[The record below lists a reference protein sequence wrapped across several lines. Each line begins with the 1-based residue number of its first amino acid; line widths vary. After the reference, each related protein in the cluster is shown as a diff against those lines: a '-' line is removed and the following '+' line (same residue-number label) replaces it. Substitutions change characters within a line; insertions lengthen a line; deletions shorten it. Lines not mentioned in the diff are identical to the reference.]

1 MSINNGGDMES
12 ELASENKQKR
22 TFERFRDLVEGLNSK
37 YFLFAI
43 DPEGSITY
51 LSPSFTKLVGHSHE
65 AQIGRTF
72 YDLIDTKHPL
82 NHDITEGG
90 IFHEKNSTEE
100 AKCIRALQSTDGTA
114 RLFELQT
121 YALNDE
127 AGQLIENK
135 GIARDVTDEFR
146 SVSILKSQI
155 EALKKDNEDKSA
167 SLSQAARTSAVS
179 NMAVTICHDICN
191 PLYAIQNYASAISQ
205 YLARP
210 DGSLATIN
218 LLARDI
224 FRATQEASKIIKY
237 IRPSK
242 RTTIER
248 VSVPV
253 MDLLVD
259 AMDSLEPEIK
269 SYGVQKSININDLS
283 MQTRVDRDQIRQVLI
298 NLIAHKIDS
307 LAQLP
312 VEERKIKLD
321 VLAINN
327 DVEIIISKDSGEP
340 QRHMEISD
348 NAEVANNSPSPTEL
362 SVLFCR
368 AIIEANGGKLG
379 HLPSASQGI
388 SFHILLPR
396 IVA

>member
-1 MSINNGGDMES
+1 MES
-12 ELASENKQKR
+12 EIVSDSKQKR

-65 AQIGRTF
+65 AQIGQTF
-72 YDLIDTKHPL
+72 YGLIDTTHSL
-82 NHDITEGG
+82 NHDVVEGG
-90 IFHEKNSTEE
+90 IFHEKSGTET
-100 AKCIRALQSTDGTA
+100 KCIRALKSTDGTP

-127 AGQLIENK
+127 SGHIIENK

-146 SVSILKSQI
+146 SVMKLESQI
-155 EALKKDNEDKSA
+155 EALKKDNDDKSA
-167 SLSQAARTSAVS
+167 SLSAAARTSAVS
-179 NMAVTICHDICN
+179 NMAVAICHDICN
-191 PLYAIQNYASAISQ
+191 PLYAIQNYASAITQ

-224 FRATQEASKIIKY
+224 FRETQEASKIIKY

-248 VSVPV
+248 RSVPV

-259 AMDSLEPEIK
+259 AVNSLDPEIQA
-269 SYGVQKSININDLS
+269 YGIQKSININDLS
-283 MQTRVDRDQIRQVLI
+283 IQIRVDHDQIRQVLI

-307 LAQLP
+307 LSQVPASERKMKIDVLP
-312 VEERKIKLD
+312 V
-321 VLAINN
+321 NN
-327 DVEIIISKDSGEP
+327 DIEIVISKDSGLVQKNVENF
-340 QRHMEISD
+340 ENES
-348 NAEVANNSPSPTEL
+348 VANNSPSPTETEL

-379 HLPSASQGI
+379 HLPSASQGL

-396 IVA
+396 IVS